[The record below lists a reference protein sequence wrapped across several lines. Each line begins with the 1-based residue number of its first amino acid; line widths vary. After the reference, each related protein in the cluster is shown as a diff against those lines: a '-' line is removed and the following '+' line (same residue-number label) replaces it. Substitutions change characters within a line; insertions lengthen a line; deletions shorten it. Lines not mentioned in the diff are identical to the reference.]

1 MTVPSAAMVG
11 VLLALGLAAARRRGQ
26 RTLVLV
32 QVIIGMVA
40 ILALTISGIEQRAVA
55 LMSGTVAFVVSY
67 VLSDITSRRA
77 NERRTQA
84 SL

>member
-1 MTVPSAAMVG
+1 
-11 VLLALGLAAARRRGQ
+11 
-26 RTLVLV
+26 
-32 QVIIGMVA
+32 VIIGMVA

-84 SL
+84 SP